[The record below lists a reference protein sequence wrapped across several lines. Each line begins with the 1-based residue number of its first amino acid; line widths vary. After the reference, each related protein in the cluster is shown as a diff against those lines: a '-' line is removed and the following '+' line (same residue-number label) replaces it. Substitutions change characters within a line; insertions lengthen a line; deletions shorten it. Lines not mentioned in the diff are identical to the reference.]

1 MEIQPIRVPTA
12 RTPSTADAP
21 PPAGPAG
28 PTAVPVLVP
37 VLDELE
43 AAGRAVQ
50 GWSVGPLV
58 VEHARSAELDVNV
71 VWLRVEQAKAAYV
84 QPDPPT

>member
-1 MEIQPIRVPTA
+1 MDISPVRAVGARAPETPAGTPPPTPA
-12 RTPSTADAP
+12 AP
-21 PPAGPAG
+21 PSVPPPVPA
-28 PTAVPVLVP
+28 
-37 VLDELE
+37 LDELE

-58 VEHARSAELDVNV
+58 VEHARTAELDVNV

-84 QPDPPT
+84 QPDPPA